1 MPAPVLAPALQPGA
15 TVAVVSTS
23 WQGIAVL
30 PERAARAVAA
40 VESLGHPVRLM
51 PHAAAAGDG
60 VRDWVAGPPADRAA
74 DLHAAFADPD
84 VGLVL
89 SAIGGNHSGQL
100 LEYLDFDLI
109 AAHPKPFCG
118 YSDTT
123 TMLHAIHARTG
134 LVTIY
139 GPALLPEFGE
149 IGGPDAEVVDWLLR
163 IVCDPT
169 TPGALPRVGWQASE
183 DRAATDAEGR
193 ARRRIR
199 GEPRTVLRSGVGSG
213 PLLPGCLPILRNLA
227 DTGYEPEYA
236 GRILLVE
243 PPEPPYDP
251 ELADADLTWL
261 RTSGRLEDL
270 AGLVLARSDGWA
282 ATAVEQ
288 WHRCALDAARGY
300 RYPVLAGVETGHP
313 APMLAVPVGAP
324 GRIEGEDLIIEGPA
338 VVEASPQLRLRR
350 GR

>member
-1 MPAPVLAPALQPGA
+1 MPAPVLAPVLQPGA

-23 WQGIAVL
+23 WQGIAAL
-30 PERAARAVAA
+30 PERTARAVAA

-51 PHAAAAGDG
+51 PHAGADGDG
-60 VRDWVAGPPADRAA
+60 TRDWVSAPATDRAA

-89 SAIGGNHSGQL
+89 SAIGGNHSAQL

-123 TMLHAIHARTG
+123 TLLHAIHARTG

-149 IGGPDAEVVDWLLR
+149 IGGPDAEVVEWLLR
-163 IVCDPT
+163 IVRDPT
-169 TPGALPRVGWQASE
+169 TPGALPRADWQASE
-183 DRAATDAEGR
+183 DRATTDAEGR

-199 GEPRTVLRSGVGSG
+199 GEPRTVLRPGVGSG

-243 PPEPPYDP
+243 PPEAPYDP

-261 RTSGRLEDL
+261 RTSGRLEGL
-270 AGLVLARSDGWA
+270 AGLALGRTDGWTT
-282 ATAVEQ
+282 TAIEQ
-288 WHRCALDAARGY
+288 WHRCALDAARGDD
-300 RYPVLAGVETGHP
+300 YPVLAGVENGHP

-324 GRIEGEDLIIEGPA
+324 GRIEGEDLIIEGP
-338 VVEASPQLRLRR
+338 VVV
-350 GR
+350 